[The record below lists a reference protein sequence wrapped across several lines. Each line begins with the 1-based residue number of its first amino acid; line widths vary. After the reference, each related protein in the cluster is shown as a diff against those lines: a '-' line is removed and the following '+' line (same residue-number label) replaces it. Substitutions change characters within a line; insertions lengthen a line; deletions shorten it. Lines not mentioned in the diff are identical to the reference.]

1 MVDIPERDERNKL
14 RSVVVNAQ
22 NKEAITR
29 EEAGFVIMLI
39 ERFRADIDKK
49 IKEMH
54 VMQGQINQ
62 LKNNEQIIIQLIEN
76 ITAAAERDL
85 ARRETMAKL
94 KDSREVELERHL
106 ERAARNQ
113 GAIIEEDIVKD
124 NGDDSQAGN

>member
-14 RSVVVNAQ
+14 RSVVTNAQ
-22 NKEAITR
+22 NREAITR

-62 LKNNEQIIIQLIEN
+62 LKNNEQVIIQLIEN

-85 ARRETMAKL
+85 ARRETMSKL
-94 KDSREVELERHL
+94 KDAREVELERHL

-113 GAIIEEDIVKD
+113 GAVIEEDLVKD
-124 NGDDSQAGN
+124 NVDDSKAGN

>member
-14 RSVVVNAQ
+14 RSVVTNAQ
-22 NKEAITR
+22 TKEAITR

-62 LKNNEQIIIQLIEN
+62 LKNNEQVIIQLIEN

-94 KDSREVELERHL
+94 KDAREVELERHL

-113 GAIIEEDIVKD
+113 GAIVEDDLVKS
-124 NGDDSQAGN
+124 NADD

>member
-14 RSVVVNAQ
+14 RSVVINAQ

-62 LKNNEQIIIQLIEN
+62 LKNNEQVIIQLIEN

-85 ARRETMAKL
+85 ARRETMSKL
-94 KDSREVELERHL
+94 KDAREVELERHL

-124 NGDDSQAGN
+124 NGDDSQADN